1 MWRRTTN
8 THVHVPPNYDARF
21 HPCTLSLCYPPVH
34 PNASAHMSYVCMT
47 SSSPS
52 HRPSVSMFQ
61 CFHMHTWVYDRVV
74 KSCSLSLSLT
84 HFIYNTVLF
93 LCFHCRRNKRVYTYK
108 THKKDTAR
116 MSDFNAVDLPA
127 VVWCCYLS
135 AVVRVD
141 VLGGRGGRTD
151 VTNYSCPTTPTHTC
165 KRMCTPFI
173 WLTLTI
179 KQT

>member
-1 MWRRTTN
+1 MNYLGKPCNVVWKLSYTSASVATDDQYPCPCAAQLWRTIPSMHALALLPACSSKRFCTY
-8 THVHVPPNYDARF
+8 VLCMYDLF
-21 HPCTLSLCYPPVH
+21 FPV
-34 PNASAHMSYVCMT
+34 
-47 SSSPS
+47 SSSK
-52 HRPSVSMFQ
+52 RFNVSMFPHA
-61 CFHMHTWVYDRVV
+61 HMGVRSIVV

-93 LCFHCRRNKRVYTYK
+93 LCFHCRRNKLVYTYK

-141 VLGGRGGRTD
+141 VLGGRGGERT
-151 VTNYSCPTTPTHTC
+151 
-165 KRMCTPFI
+165 
-173 WLTLTI
+173 
-179 KQT
+179 